1 MISEYFEVF
10 TDEFINNS
18 KIAGR
23 GLQPRPKL
31 LLPGS
36 ICNAGRP
43 PIAGRGLQPRPK
55 LLLPGLTKNCG
66 RGCKPRPAEGFHN
79 TLGRMIVILIF
90 RRNGPCA

>member
-18 KIAGR
+18 K
-23 GLQPRPKL
+23 
-31 LLPGS
+31 
-36 ICNAGRP
+36 
-43 PIAGRGLQPRPK
+43 IAGRGLQPRPK